1 MIRFVTYLQ
10 LLYWSY
16 IQKMETLKC
25 LWLLYISLH
34 SKTHTP
40 ENVSFLLRLSIM
52 ILTFLITPL
61 ECGVTNPA
69 GVLRLVTLSL
79 YPDPSSMLGSRRH
92 PTFLTNSFV
101 NILLKKCII
110 LQLYLLCGPNCNQS

>member
-1 MIRFVTYLQ
+1 MDDPVCNLSAVAILVIYTKKWKHSSVFV
-10 LLYWSY
+10 
-16 IQKMETLKC
+16 C
-25 LWLLYISLH
+25 YISLH

-40 ENVSFLLRLSIM
+40 ENVSFLLSIM

-69 GVLRLVTLSL
+69 GVLQLVTLSL
-79 YPDPSSMLGSRRH
+79 YPDPSPMLDSRRH
-92 PTFLTNSFV
+92 PTFLTNFFV
-101 NILLKKCII
+101 NISLKKCII

>member
-1 MIRFVTYLQ
+1 
-10 LLYWSY
+10 
-16 IQKMETLKC
+16 METLKC

-69 GVLRLVTLSL
+69 VSDIVSLSRPL
-79 YPDPSSMLGSRRH
+79 PYAW
-92 PTFLTNSFV
+92 
-101 NILLKKCII
+101 
-110 LQLYLLCGPNCNQS
+110 QSQAPYIFD